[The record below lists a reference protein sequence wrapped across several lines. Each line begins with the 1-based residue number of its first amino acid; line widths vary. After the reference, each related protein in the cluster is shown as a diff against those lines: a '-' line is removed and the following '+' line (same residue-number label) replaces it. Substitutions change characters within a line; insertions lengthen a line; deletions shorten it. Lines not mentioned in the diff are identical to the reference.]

1 MVVLNKYLLKM
12 QMLVCMVLI
21 SLTNKKEKQD
31 KRLLKKFIW
40 LQVSF
45 LTDKFNFL
53 SVHLADRMLSFLND
67 WLKDR
72 AINVPICQQLPER
85 LLG

>member
-1 MVVLNKYLLKM
+1 MVVLNKYLLKI
-12 QMLVCMVLI
+12 QMHVCMALI

-53 SVHLADRMLSFLND
+53 SVHLVDRMLSFLND

-72 AINVPICQQLPER
+72 AINVPIVNSCLK
-85 LLG
+85 GY